1 MQHLLRKQIIT
12 GIITGS
18 LLLCISFA
26 SVAQR
31 GEVYQPF
38 SDEQRFYRG
47 MSIGLNN
54 SYLNFNRNIDFI
66 FPNSSAVNIINP
78 KNNMALNL
86 GLIIGTLRLSK
97 HTLLR
102 LNPTVLIAGSK
113 NLYTFT
119 KKNNPS
125 DTLIMNAFSA
135 IMNIPLALKIESDR
149 YNAFHFTDLMRH
161 YVFLGGKIDF
171 DILRSNKSNIY
182 TKSKSGNNLLIN
194 NTLYGLDYGYEM
206 GLGVSFYLRYATIS
220 PEVKFSYG
228 VRNLNKGDA
237 LLSSIRDI
245 TGNFVYFTVHIE
257 N

>member
-12 GIITGS
+12 GV

-38 SDEQRFYRG
+38 HDELPFYLG

-54 SYLNFNRNIDFI
+54 NYLNFNRNIDFI
-66 FPNSSAVNIINP
+66 VPNSSAVNIINP

-86 GLIIGTLRLSK
+86 GLIGTLRLSK

-171 DILRSNKSNIY
+171 DILRSTKSNIY

-194 NTLYGLDYGYEM
+194 NTLYGLDYGLEL
-206 GLGVSFYLRYATIS
+206 GLGLSFYLRYATIS

-228 VRNLNKGDA
+228 LRNLNKGEP
-237 LLSSIRDI
+237 LLSSIRDV

>member
-12 GIITGS
+12 GA
-18 LLLCISFA
+18 LLLCISLT
-26 SVAQR
+26 SIAQR

-38 SDEQRFYRG
+38 HDELPYYLG

-54 SYLNFNRNIDFI
+54 NYLNFNRNAEFSN
-66 FPNSSAVNIINP
+66 PATGAVSSINP
-78 KNNMALNL
+78 NNNLALNL
-86 GLIIGTLRLSK
+86 GLTGTLRLNT

-113 NLYTFT
+113 NVYTYKEVGSPAIKT
-119 KKNNPS
+119 
-125 DTLIMNAFSA
+125 MNISSA

-149 YNAFHFTDLMRH
+149 YNAFRFTDIMRH
-161 YVFLGGKIDF
+161 YVFIGGKIDY
-171 DILRSNKSNIY
+171 DLLGSNKAVITSNGTGSNRTPY
-182 TKSKSGNNLLIN
+182 P
-194 NTLYGLDYGYEM
+194 NTLKSIDYGFEM
-206 GLGVSFYLRYATIS
+206 GLGVSYYLQYATIS

-228 VRNLNKGDA
+228 LRNLNKGDA

-245 TGNFVYFTVHIE
+245 TGNFVYFTIHIE

>member
-12 GIITGS
+12 GA

-26 SVAQR
+26 SLAQR
-31 GEVYQPF
+31 GDVYQPF
-38 SDEQRFYRG
+38 HDELPYYLG

-66 FPNSSAVNIINP
+66 VPNSSAVNIINP

-86 GLIIGTLRLSK
+86 GLIGTLRLST

-125 DTLIMNAFSA
+125 DTLTMNAFSA
-135 IMNIPLALKIESDR
+135 IINIPLAIKIESDR
-149 YNAFHFTDLMRH
+149 YNAFRFTDLMRH
-161 YVFLGGKIDF
+161 YIFLGGKLDY
-171 DILRSNKSNIY
+171 DLLLSNKSNIY
-182 TKSKSGNNLLIN
+182 NKSKSASNSQLVN
-194 NTLYGLDYGYEM
+194 NTLNGLDYGYEM

-228 VRNLNKGDA
+228 IRNLNKGDP

-245 TGNFVYFTVHIE
+245 TGNFVYFTIHIE